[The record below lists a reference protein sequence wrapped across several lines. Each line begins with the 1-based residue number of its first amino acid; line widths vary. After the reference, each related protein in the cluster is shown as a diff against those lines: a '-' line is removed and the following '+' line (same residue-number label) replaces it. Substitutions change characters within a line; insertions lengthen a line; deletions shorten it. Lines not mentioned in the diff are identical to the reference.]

1 MQQISIENNTINA
14 PVIGISSAKNAGMM
28 MFCDVLRCY
37 LYSLYKRNKWFQFC
51 GTWTGGDRGHE

>member
-37 LYSLYKRNKWFQFC
+37 LYSLYKRNKWFSIL
-51 GTWTGGDRGHE
+51 WNVDRGGQGA

>member
-28 MFCDVLRCY
+28 MMMMMMMMMLSVF
-37 LYSLYKRNKWFQFC
+37 FI
-51 GTWTGGDRGHE
+51 